1 MSSLLKRVLH
11 LSIFYAIG
19 PSRDEGSPRSGLR
32 WSPTLCHPLLIQAF
46 VTSLFTSFFTIP
58 DKPLSLN
65 SMWTSS
71 LQKLTIPQHSNNP
84 YLKGALKQGLCTC
97 STFKPFNLMYCS
109 TTFIEIYNH
118 SSGLFGTSLG
128 TF

>member
-71 LQKLTIPQHSNNP
+71 LQKLTIPQHPNNP
-84 YLKGALKQGLCTC
+84 YLKQTN
-97 STFKPFNLMYCS
+97 STHVQASTVLVNTKISEIIANQLLFFK
-109 TTFIEIYNH
+109 
-118 SSGLFGTSLG
+118 
-128 TF
+128 